1 VREEWL
7 VVVSSAVLDWL
18 LDSDASVRFQAMR
31 DLTDAPADELRRQRE
46 RIAVEGWGARLLDA
60 QTPDGWWGGDGPG
73 DRWRYALYTLHLLQ
87 QLGVDPAHP
96 RVRAAVEKTRD
107 AVNWGAEFGDSPFFD
122 GEEEPCINGRALLIG
137 AYFGVAS
144 ESLYRRLLDEQLDD
158 GGWNCDAPRSVRG
171 SFHTTICVLEGLRE
185 FERGREASDARR
197 EGEEYLLR
205 RGLLSTGGLI
215 DRRFTTFSFPDGS
228 DFDVL
233 RGLDYLR
240 AAGRRPDGRAREVV
254 EVVRS
259 RRQADGR
266 WPVVDPGLS
275 HQHVVTET
283 SADDGSRWNTLR
295 ALRVSE
301 WAG

>member
-1 VREEWL
+1 M
-7 VVVSSAVLDWL
+7 VVSSAVLDWL
-18 LDSDASVRFQAMR
+18 LDGDASVRFQAMR
-31 DLTDAPADELRRQRE
+31 DLTDAPADELHRQRE

-107 AVNWGAEFGDSPFFD
+107 AVTWGAEFGDSPFFG

-158 GGWNCDAPRSVRG
+158 GGWNCDAPQSARG

-205 RGLLSTGGLI
+205 RGLLRSLSTGGLI

-240 AAGRRPDGRAREVV
+240 AAGRRPDGRVREAV

-266 WPVVDPGLS
+266 WPFVDPGLS

-295 ALRVSE
+295 ALRVLE

>member
-1 VREEWL
+1 M
-7 VVVSSAVLDWL
+7 VVSSAVLDWL

-31 DLTDAPADELRRQRE
+31 DLTDAPADELHRQRE

-107 AVNWGAEFGDSPFFD
+107 AVTWGAEFGDSPFFD

-158 GGWNCDAPRSVRG
+158 GGWNCDAPQSARG

-197 EGEEYLLR
+197 EGEEYLRR
-205 RGLLSTGGLI
+205 RGLLRSLSTGGLI

-240 AAGRRPDGRAREVV
+240 AAGRRPDGRVREAV

-266 WPVVDPGLS
+266 WPFVDPGLS

-283 SADDGSRWNTLR
+283 PAEDGSRWNTLR
-295 ALRVSE
+295 ALRVLE

>member
-1 VREEWL
+1 M
-7 VVVSSAVLDWL
+7 VVSSAVLDWL
-18 LDSDASVRFQAMR
+18 LDGDASVRFQAMR
-31 DLTDAPADELRRQRE
+31 DLTDAPADELHRQRE

-107 AVNWGAEFGDSPFFD
+107 AVTWGAEFGDSPFFD

-137 AYFGVAS
+137 AYFGVAG

-158 GGWNCDAPRSVRG
+158 GGWNCDAPQSVRG

-197 EGEEYLLR
+197 EGEEYLRR
-205 RGLLSTGGLI
+205 RGLLRSLSTGGLI

-233 RGLDYLR
+233 RGARLPAR
-240 AAGRRPDGRAREVV
+240 RGAPTRRSGARGRRGRALAAACRRPVA
-254 EVVRS
+254 VRRS
-259 RRQADGR
+259 GAHPPARRHRDVCR
-266 WPVVDPGLS
+266 
-275 HQHVVTET
+275 
-283 SADDGSRWNTLR
+283 
-295 ALRVSE
+295 
-301 WAG
+301 